1 MGLEKFAKN
10 YKNVILRGKDM
21 NEKLKNGI
29 IAQFTGISFSN
40 KEELISIFMD
50 NYSCQYEEVSDAIDE
65 ILVDSFCDGH
75 ISEDFFNEYIS
86 DKFKN
91 KLDNILPNVC
101 LGRISVVDE
110 NRNVI
115 ATTNF
120 TNEAQNLAAWK
131 AMGFQE
137 EDFYK

>member
-1 MGLEKFAKN
+1 
-10 YKNVILRGKDM
+10 M

-29 IAQFTGISFSN
+29 IAQFTGIPFSN

-50 NYSCQYEEVSDAIDE
+50 NYSCQYEEASDAIDK
-65 ILVDSFCDGH
+65 ILVDSFCNGH

-110 NRNVI
+110 NENVI

-120 TNEAQNLAAWK
+120 TNEAQNLAVWK
-131 AMGFQE
+131 ALGLEE